1 MLNSGWLSLRFGDA
15 EEITTADVI
24 LVLDCDV
31 PWINTRC
38 KPRSDAKIY
47 HVDVDPLKQQMPV
60 FYIDALAR
68 FKADSAT
75 AVNQILKYISSTQSL
90 KEVLTSSMYEERWS
104 NLKNSHAKFLQNIEE
119 QAAPRE
125 NGQVSAAFLCNQL
138 RKACPKDTI
147 WCIEAVTLTLIVAD
161 QLQASLPG
169 SWINCGGGGLGWSG
183 GGMCLSL
190 VVIRESLLNKRSC
203 FGNQVSVRQR
213 REKEVCVPNC
223 GR

>member
-1 MLNSGWLSLRFGDA
+1 LRFGDA
-15 EEITTADVI
+15 QAITTADVI

-47 HVDVDPLKQQMPV
+47 HIDVDPLKQQMPV

-75 AVNQILKYISSTQSL
+75 SINQILKYIKSTETIQQSL
-90 KEVLTSSMYEERWS
+90 NSSSYEERWS
-104 NLKNSHAKFLQNIEE
+104 NLKDSHAKFLKEIEE

-125 NGQVSAAFLCNQL
+125 NGQVSTAFLCNQL

-161 QLQASLPG
+161 QLQATLPG

-183 GGMCLSL
+183 GGM
-190 VVIRESLLNKRSC
+190 
-203 FGNQVSVRQR
+203 
-213 REKEVCVPNC
+213 
-223 GR
+223 